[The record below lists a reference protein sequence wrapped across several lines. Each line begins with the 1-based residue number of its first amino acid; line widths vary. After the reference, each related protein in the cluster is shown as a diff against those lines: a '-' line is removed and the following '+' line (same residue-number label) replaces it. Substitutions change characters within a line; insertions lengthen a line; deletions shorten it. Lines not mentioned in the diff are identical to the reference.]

1 MLQSDSMNE
10 EMAANAI
17 ETIRRNAKAQSQIID
32 DILDVSRII
41 TGKLAME
48 LDPLELA
55 PIIEAAVDVV
65 RPTAEAKGMRIE
77 TDLPAQPV
85 VIAGDSNR
93 LQQIVW
99 NLLSNAI
106 KFTPSGGRVLLR
118 VQDMGSQVQIT
129 VTDDG
134 QGITKEFLPF
144 VFDRFR
150 QADSTTTRQ
159 HGGLGLGLAIARHL
173 VEIHGGTITATSDGA
188 NKGSTF
194 VVLLP
199 RLGSSSKVSDH
210 AEDTS
215 ALPDLVSSK
224 LKGIHV
230 LLVDDDEDTLR
241 LMTAALAQGEAKVTA
256 VSSAEAALETLKS
269 LSPDV
274 LISDIAM
281 PNEDGYQLLAK
292 VRALD
297 LDRLRF
303 LPAVAITAYA
313 REEDRRLAFASGF
326 QAYLA
331 KPIELSELITVV
343 VEAVRSAEANKQL
356 DRV

>member
-1 MLQSDSMNE
+1 M
-10 EMAANAI
+10 
-17 ETIRRNAKAQSQIID
+17 
-32 DILDVSRII
+32 
-41 TGKLAME
+41 
-48 LDPLELA
+48 
-55 PIIEAAVDVV
+55 
-65 RPTAEAKGMRIE
+65 
-77 TDLPAQPV
+77 
-85 VIAGDSNR
+85 
-93 LQQIVW
+93 
-99 NLLSNAI
+99 
-106 KFTPSGGRVLLR
+106 
-118 VQDMGSQVQIT
+118 
-129 VTDDG
+129 TDDG
-134 QGITKEFLPF
+134 QGISKEFLPF

-173 VEIHGGTITATSDGA
+173 VEIHGGAIKATSDGA

-194 VVLLP
+194 SVLLP
-199 RLGSSSKVSDH
+199 RLGSNLKLSDQRADDVSQRRFL
-210 AEDTS
+210 A
-215 ALPDLVSSK
+215 SSK

-256 VSSAEAALETLKS
+256 VSSAAAAMEMLKS
-269 LSPDV
+269 LTPDV

-281 PNEDGYQLLAK
+281 PNEDGYQFLAR

-297 LDRLRF
+297 LDHLRL

-313 REEDRRLAFASGF
+313 REEDRLQAFASGF

-331 KPIELSELITVV
+331 KPIELSELIT
-343 VEAVRSAEANKQL
+343 AVAAAVKDAESRREV